1 MKIRISYENERELAI
16 MLDILQPLEVKCKRS
31 GNQEGRYKKAYIDI
45 PPVVF
50 HHKNLLN
57 F

>member
-50 HHKNLLN
+50 ESKK
-57 F
+57 